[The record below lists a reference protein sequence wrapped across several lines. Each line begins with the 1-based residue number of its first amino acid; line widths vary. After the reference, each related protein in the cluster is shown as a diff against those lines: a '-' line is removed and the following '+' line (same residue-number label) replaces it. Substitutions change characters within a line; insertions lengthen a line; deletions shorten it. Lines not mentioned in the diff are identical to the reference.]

1 MEPLISTSLESK
13 FLVDVMGEE
22 EARWGCCAGGVGEER
37 EGAFGGSGGLE
48 AGSFAPS
55 LG

>member
-1 MEPLISTSLESK
+1 MEPLISTSLEST

-22 EARWGCCAGGVGEER
+22 EARWGCCAGGVGVDR
-37 EGAFGGSGGLE
+37 EGALGACGGRE
-48 AGSFAPS
+48 ATSFEPS